1 MQLGNYQSD
10 IKSLSSLSITAYERI
25 FKLYTT
31 EKNTKEFLFY
41 NILKKIEIPD
51 TIDDELVSFYN
62 VKSDMPL
69 TILAYKIYGDMK
81 LWWLLFLINK
91 KTLETNRF
99 VVSGGVQIE
108 YIKPEYLSLVLSQI
122 TKITQGNGKHF
133 N

>member
-25 FKLYTT
+25 FKLYKT

-51 TIDDELVSFYN
+51 TIDDEFVSFYT
-62 VKSDMPL
+62 VKSNMPL
-69 TILAYKIYGDMK
+69 TILSYKIYGDIK
-81 LWWLLFLINK
+81 LWWLLFLVNK
-91 KTLETNRF
+91 KTLEANRF

-122 TKITQGNGKHF
+122 TKITQGNGRHF

>member
-1 MQLGNYQSD
+1 MKLGNYQSD

-51 TIDDELVSFYN
+51 TIDDEFVSFYT
-62 VKSDMPL
+62 VKSNMPL
-69 TILAYKIYGDMK
+69 TILSYKIYGDIK
-81 LWWLLFLINK
+81 LWWLLFLVNK
-91 KTLETNRF
+91 KTLEANRF

-122 TKITQGNGKHF
+122 TKITQGNGRHF

>member
-91 KTLETNRF
+91 KTLEANRF

>member
-69 TILAYKIYGDMK
+69 TILSYKIYGDMK

-99 VVSGGVQIE
+99 VVSGGIQIE

-122 TKITQGNGKHF
+122 TKITQGNGRHF

>member
-1 MQLGNYQSD
+1 MKLGNYQSD

-69 TILAYKIYGDMK
+69 TILSYKIYGDMK

-99 VVSGGVQIE
+99 VVSGGIQIE

>member
-25 FKLYTT
+25 FKLYTA

-69 TILAYKIYGDMK
+69 TILSYKIYGDMK

>member
-51 TIDDELVSFYN
+51 TIDDEFVSFYN
-62 VKSDMPL
+62 VKAAMPL
-69 TILAYKIYGDMK
+69 TILSYKIYGDMK
-81 LWWLLFLINK
+81 LWWLLFLVNK
-91 KTLETNRF
+91 KTLEANRF

>member
-69 TILAYKIYGDMK
+69 TILSYKIYGDMK

>member
-51 TIDDELVSFYN
+51 TIDDELVSFYI
-62 VKSDMPL
+62 VKADMPL
-69 TILAYKIYGDMK
+69 TILSYKIYGDMK

>member
-25 FKLYTT
+25 FKLYKT

-51 TIDDELVSFYN
+51 TIDDEFVSFYTVRSN
-62 VKSDMPL
+62 MPL
-69 TILAYKIYGDMK
+69 TILSYKIYGDIK
-81 LWWLLFLINK
+81 LWWLLFLVNK
-91 KTLETNRF
+91 KTLEANRF

-122 TKITQGNGKHF
+122 TKITQGNGRHF

>member
-41 NILKKIEIPD
+41 NILKKIKIPD

-62 VKSDMPL
+62 VKADMPL
-69 TILAYKIYGDMK
+69 TILSYKIYGDMK

>member
-69 TILAYKIYGDMK
+69 TILSYKIYGDMK

-91 KTLETNRF
+91 KTLEANRF